1 MIQKHCFEC
10 GMALIEK
17 ELEEEGMQSRRK
29 LILRYIKLLLRKEKS
44 QKKNGCSGSMFCLL
58 MVQRSLPQSS
68 WKRISETLR
77 MQPFGRL

>member
-10 GMALIEK
+10 GTALIEK
-17 ELEEEGMQSRRK
+17 ELEEEGKQSRRK